1 MFKLRPK
8 MSENECNKCFTFHGH
23 RLQLFTPQT
32 LSKARYW
39 HSTFDW
45 LNDSILEQ
53 KKKTRNETEIIVTF
67 SPVESHYRDFD
78 LCSRDPGESMIHHR
92 HVVVQVHLTCLLFC
106 FHLLLSAVFFLGKI
120 WRRFDGTV
128 SVWEAEFE
136 WGFALLTSDLPL
148 SKYKLK
154 LNQLKCIQV

>member
-53 KKKTRNETEIIVTF
+53 TKKNKKRNRNHRNVF
-67 SPVESHYRDFD
+67 SGRITLPGLWPVFTWPWRVNDSSSSRRGAGAFD
-78 LCSRDPGESMIHHR
+78 LF
-92 HVVVQVHLTCLLFC
+92 VVLFPLVAVGRFFFGKDLTP
-106 FHLLLSAVFFLGKI
+106 I
-120 WRRFDGTV
+120 WRNSFGLGGRIRV
-128 SVWEAEFE
+128 
-136 WGFALLTSDLPL
+136 GFRTSDIRSAALE
-148 SKYKLK
+148 
-154 LNQLKCIQV
+154 I